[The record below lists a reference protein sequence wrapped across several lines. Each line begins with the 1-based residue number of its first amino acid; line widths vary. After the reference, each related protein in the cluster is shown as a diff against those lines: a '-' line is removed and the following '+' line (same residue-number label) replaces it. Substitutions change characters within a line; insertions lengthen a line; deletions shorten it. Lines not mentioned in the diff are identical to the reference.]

1 MAIVPKLLDGQ
12 NFSFSITLPDTF
24 VDVLNVNIVTGTV
37 TSAYLPT
44 SWTKWLE
51 TTVSLA
57 NSVVPAL
64 DRTSVT
70 YLSRLV
76 NTVPMDDSVFSASSV
91 LVSADTYALRLT
103 QVAGVDPACLL
114 VGLPHSITG
123 GFAFADAATGLA
135 PPTILAGDVIGP
147 SGANVIAPG
156 VIVDAD
162 VSNVANIA
170 QSKIANLVSDLAS
183 KVPNTRQVLAGT
195 GLTGGGPLTADVTL
209 AMPNVGT
216 AGTYGSSST
225 VPVFTTDP
233 QGRVTNV
240 VNTPINGGSFTA
252 IAAQF
257 SDTTDQPL
265 TAGVPRVM
273 QFNTTDY
280 AAAGISVQNNGL
292 GVPTQL
298 TVAAAG
304 VYSFTVSPQLLHT
317 GGTTVEIIF
326 WARINGS
333 DIPNSS
339 SRFEMGN
346 NNNQT
351 LPFLELLTPM
361 LAGQYFE
368 WVFYTSGV
376 NTSLEHFPAV
386 VGPPVSIPATPS
398 IIAGVK
404 KLGV

>member
-1 MAIVPKLLDGQ
+1 MIVTKQLDGQ
-12 NFSFSITLPDTF
+12 SFSFSITLPDTF
-24 VDVLNVNIVTGTV
+24 VDVFNVNIVTGTV
-37 TSAYLPT
+37 TSAYLPDG
-44 SWTKWLE
+44 WTKWIE
-51 TTVSLA
+51 NNVALA
-57 NSVVPAL
+57 NSVVPPL
-64 DRTSVT
+64 DRAAVS
-70 YLSRLV
+70 YLGRLV
-76 NTVPMDDSVFSASSV
+76 NVGPMDDSTFTASSV
-91 LVSADTYALRLT
+91 LVAANTYALRMT

-123 GFAFADAATGLA
+123 GFGFADVASGLA
-135 PPTILAGDVIGP
+135 PPTVLAGDIIGP
-147 SGANVIAPG
+147 STANMIAPG

-183 KVPNTRQVLAGT
+183 KVPNTRQVLAGA
-195 GLTGGGPLTADVTL
+195 GLTGGGSLIADVTL

-216 AGTYGSSST
+216 PGTYGSAAS

-240 VNTPINGGSFTA
+240 VNTPITSGSFTA
-252 IAAQF
+252 VAAQF

-265 TAGVPRVM
+265 TAGVPRVV

-292 GVPTQL
+292 GVPTRL
-298 TVAAAG
+298 TVASAG
-304 VYSFTVSPQLLHT
+304 IYSFTVSPQLLHT

-326 WARINGS
+326 WCRINGS

-368 WVFYTSGV
+368 WVFYTAGV
-376 NTSLEHFPAV
+376 NTSLEYFPAV
-386 VGPPVSIPATPS
+386 IGPPVSIPATPS